1 MKLKNVFACTAFAT
15 LMVANVGAQ
24 EAPQLGK
31 ASLDE
36 VIQAMT
42 LEEKVSLLVGSAG
55 KFDSNQTAT
64 IGSQGELVP
73 GAAGE
78 TNAIPRLGIPATVL
92 SDGPAGVRI
101 SPTRENTSQTFYCT
115 HFPVETLL
123 ASTWNTELV
132 QQVGEAMG
140 EEAKRY
146 GVDVLLGP
154 ATNIHRNPLNG
165 RNFEYYSEDPL
176 LAGEMAAAMI
186 EGVQSNG
193 VGTSLKHFALNNQ
206 ETNRTSNDVVVSS
219 RTFREIYLKPFEIAV
234 KKAKP
239 WTIMS
244 SYNKIN
250 GTYASERSDLLTDIL
265 RHEWGFDGMVM
276 TDWFGGQHT
285 TWQMEAGNDLLM
297 PGKKSQCE
305 DIIKAVRSGVLSQDI
320 INRNVRHILE
330 YILRTPRFK
339 GY

>member
-92 SDGPAGVRI
+92 SDGPARVRI

-132 QQVGEAMG
+132 
-140 EEAKRY
+140 
-146 GVDVLLGP
+146 
-154 ATNIHRNPLNG
+154 
-165 RNFEYYSEDPL
+165 
-176 LAGEMAAAMI
+176 
-186 EGVQSNG
+186 
-193 VGTSLKHFALNNQ
+193 
-206 ETNRTSNDVVVSS
+206 
-219 RTFREIYLKPFEIAV
+219 
-234 KKAKP
+234 
-239 WTIMS
+239 
-244 SYNKIN
+244 
-250 GTYASERSDLLTDIL
+250 
-265 RHEWGFDGMVM
+265 
-276 TDWFGGQHT
+276 
-285 TWQMEAGNDLLM
+285 
-297 PGKKSQCE
+297 
-305 DIIKAVRSGVLSQDI
+305 
-320 INRNVRHILE
+320 
-330 YILRTPRFK
+330 
-339 GY
+339 